1 MLIVM
6 QITLEPM
13 KYKTADKQRVIWDL
27 FIRGICDA
35 SLHHSIIVVWWVRET
50 EQGDAG

>member
-35 SLHHSIIVVWWVRET
+35 SLHHSGMMGSGNGTR
-50 EQGDAG
+50 